1 MENKV
6 FGVFLPMM
14 VITGCLRQG
23 NGDMGKTAGTDT
35 VSTVYITDSRRP
47 VDTST
52 IPTFTQD
59 DWDDQSTDTLY
70 GDFDGD
76 GRQEYIWV
84 QNPDVEMEHWDCKG
98 PCDCLL
104 RSSDTTMAPIRTTD
118 CIGGS
123 LVNYGD
129 LNGDGGDEVGMIPV
143 WFTSC
148 WGRHFL
154 FTLRDH
160 KWMKA
165 MPGSTL
171 RCESYD
177 DTAIVRRDPRHPG
190 YVILKYYDMDSGFD
204 VLEKSV
210 KLQ

>member
-1 MENKV
+1 MIILSLLSCLLV
-6 FGVFLPMM
+6 A
-14 VITGCLRQG
+14 GCLRQG
-23 NGDMGKTAGTDT
+23 ADDRGATAGTDT
-35 VSTVYITDSRRP
+35 AAATYTIDSSRH
-47 VDTST
+47 VDTPALPRHT
-52 IPTFTQD
+52 GEPYD
-59 DWDDQSTDTLY
+59 NDATDTLY

-76 GRQEYIWV
+76 GKREYVWV
-84 QNPDVEMEHWDCKG
+84 QNPVVVMDSFDCEG
-98 PCDCLL
+98 GCNCLL
-104 RSSDTTMAPIRTTD
+104 RSSDSTMKPISTPD
-118 CIGGS
+118 CIGGH
-123 LVNYGD
+123 LINYGD

-160 KWMKA
+160 KWINA
-165 MPGSTL
+165 IPGSTL

-177 DTAIVRRDPRHPG
+177 DTAIVRLDPRHPG